1 MAFPK
6 YRFDGAS
13 TPRDAAQ
20 KRRWIA
26 DVALEIVE
34 RPRARLREE
43 NGVIANLEYLYI
55 ASLVRE

>member
-6 YRFDGAS
+6 YRSDGAS
-13 TPRDAAQ
+13 TARDAAQ
-20 KRRWIA
+20 NRRWIA
-26 DVALEIVE
+26 DVALEMVE

-55 ASLVRE
+55 APLVCE